1 MGKALMSRFNLHY
14 FAWFLTRLARKLG
27 LFGLLGLAILLACSV
42 FYVANFL
49 PLNQQ
54 VKSIENQLAQSK
66 NVSPASNFTANNKQ
80 ARVADPKQLS
90 TQNSQV
96 TQQDIERF
104 YALFPQ
110 GVTLPRWLNTIAQTA
125 LKQGLKLNRGDYRLT
140 AQQLNKSH
148 TNNGRNGQFSRY
160 EIVLPVTGRYTQIR
174 LFITDVMRQIPALAL
189 SDLQIKRQSS
199 SSPTVDARLVF
210 VLLVQGD
217 SW

>member
-1 MGKALMSRFNLHY
+1 MSRFNLHY
-14 FAWFLTRLARKLG
+14 FAWFLARLAKKLG
-27 LFGLLGLAILLACSV
+27 LFGLLGLAVLLACSV

-54 VKSIENQLAQSK
+54 VKSLENQLALSK
-66 NVSPASNFTANNKQ
+66 NVSPASNFTVNNKQ
-80 ARVADPKQLS
+80 ARIADLKQLS
-90 TQNSQV
+90 IQNSQA

-104 YALFPQ
+104 YALFPE
-110 GVTLPRWLNTIAQTA
+110 GVTLPKWLNTIAQTA

-140 AQQLNKSH
+140 AQQINKQY
-148 TNNGRNGQFSRY
+148 TNKGKKGQFSRY
-160 EIVLPVTGRYTQIR
+160 EIVLPVTGQYIQIR
-174 LFITDVMRQIPALAL
+174 LFIRDVMRQIPALAL

-199 SSPTVDARLVF
+199 TSPTVDARLVF

>member
-1 MGKALMSRFNLHY
+1 MSRFNQHY
-14 FAWFLTRLARKLG
+14 FAWFLARLAKKLG
-27 LFGLLGLAILLACSV
+27 LFGLLGLAVLLACSV

-54 VKSIENQLAQSK
+54 VKSLENQLALSK

-80 ARVADPKQLS
+80 ARIADLKQLS
-90 TQNSQV
+90 IQNSQA

-104 YALFPQ
+104 YALFPE
-110 GVTLPRWLNTIAQTA
+110 GITLPKWLNTIAQTA

-140 AQQLNKSH
+140 AQQINKQY
-148 TNNGRNGQFSRY
+148 TNKGKKGQFSRY
-160 EIVLPVTGRYTQIR
+160 EIVLPVTGRYIQIR
-174 LFITDVMRQIPALAL
+174 LFIRDVMRQIPALAL

-199 SSPTVDARLVF
+199 TSPTVDARLVF

>member
-1 MGKALMSRFNLHY
+1 MSRFNLHY
-14 FAWFLTRLARKLG
+14 FAWFLARLAKKLG
-27 LFGLLGLAILLACSV
+27 LFGLLGLAVLLACSV

-54 VKSIENQLAQSK
+54 VKSLENQLALSK

-80 ARVADPKQLS
+80 ARIADLKQLNI
-90 TQNSQV
+90 QNSQA

-104 YALFPQ
+104 YALFPE
-110 GVTLPRWLNTIAQTA
+110 GVTLPKWLNTIAQTA

-140 AQQLNKSH
+140 AQQINKQY
-148 TNNGRNGQFSRY
+148 TNKGKKGQFSRY
-160 EIVLPVTGRYTQIR
+160 EIVLPVTGRYIQIR
-174 LFITDVMRQIPALAL
+174 LFIRDVMRQIPALAL

-199 SSPTVDARLVF
+199 TSPTVDARLVF